1 MPLENKTYAFFDP
14 NATGTG
20 DGSSSA
26 NACTDIDEAVAAVD
40 FGGYIFVPDMD
51 YTFSGGSIRIT
62 KPVKIQAL
70 NPGKAIWRTNTS
82 MLSLSI
88 YPTGY
93 QFGINVSSVTDSD
106 TISGPNVNS
115 HTKNI
120 DGYYIGSSFSTSSA
134 VTGDE
139 VYNIVNHSFDGTNHT
154 FTLDRPIMG
163 TLSGSITFYE
173 EIFSNEDSAIR
184 DMVLVD
190 FNTPTSANGNGVGFQ
205 IYSKNNNTAASTACG
220 SMIFERNSILQTYN
234 INANNKTG
242 FNIRNDHHSVI
253 PVRYKVQGNTFS
265 LKNYPGSSGN
275 RVYPHNLGASYLS
288 ISDAEKRFCSNN
300 SYYFYSN
307 VDSNPDYG
315 TGFNQG
321 SNSVWVIESEYGY
334 TSSSH
339 NGDTLSE
346 GNYAYGVNNANLSA
360 NPFVNAIDGDF
371 RLRPNSELIG
381 VKKA

>member
-1 MPLENKTYAFFDP
+1 MVEFFDP

-26 NACTDIDEAVAAVD
+26 NACTNIDEAVAAVD

-51 YTFSGGSIRIT
+51 YTFSGSNIQIT

-70 NPGKAIWRTNTS
+70 NPGKAIWRT
-82 MLSLSI
+82 LSTNRTFTI

-106 TISGPNVNS
+106 TISGPSVNS
-115 HTKNI
+115 YTKNI
-120 DGYYIGSSFSTSSA
+120 DGYYTGSSFSTSSA
-134 VTGDE
+134 VTGNE
-139 VYNIVNHSFDGTNHT
+139 VYNIVNHTFDGTNHT
-154 FTLDRPIMG
+154 FTLDRPISG

-190 FNTPTSANGNGVGFQ
+190 FNTISSANGNGVGFQ
-205 IYSKNNNTAASTACG
+205 IYSKNNTTAASTACG

-234 INANNKTG
+234 INADNKTG
-242 FNIRNDHHSVI
+242 FFIRNDVHTVV
-253 PVRYKVQGNTFS
+253 PVRYKVQNNTFS
-265 LKNYPGSSGN
+265 LKNYPGSGGN
-275 RVYPHNLGASYLS
+275 RVYPHNLGSGAHLS
-288 ISDAEKRFCSNN
+288 INDAEKRFCSNN

-321 SNSVWVIESEYGY
+321 SNSIWVIESEYGY

-346 GNYAYGVNNANLSA
+346 GNYAYGVNNANLSM

-371 RLRPNSELIG
+371 RLRPNSPLIG
-381 VKKA
+381 KGQ